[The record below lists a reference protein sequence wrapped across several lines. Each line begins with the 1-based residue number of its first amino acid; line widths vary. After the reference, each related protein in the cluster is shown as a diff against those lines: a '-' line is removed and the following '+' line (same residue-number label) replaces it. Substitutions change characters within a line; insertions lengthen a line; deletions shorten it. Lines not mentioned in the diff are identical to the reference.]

1 MFDDRMVAACKRA
14 LFNAPKEDFIVNT
27 STAASGI
34 FGPVHR
40 FPYLAVMLLMMT
52 ASAWA
57 QKPQVPNP
65 LVPKAKKPP
74 VEAEQP
80 PILTS
85 HELTAADVEAF
96 LAGVM
101 PLQLA
106 REDIAGAVIMIVKDG
121 KEIGRASCRERGEI
135 EVGGV

>member
-1 MFDDRMVAACKRA
+1 MVAACKRA

-40 FPYLAVMLLMMT
+40 FPYLAVMLLLMT

-57 QKPQVPNP
+57 EKPQVQNP

-74 VEAEQP
+74 VEDEHH
-80 PILTS
+80 PIPTT
-85 HELTAADVEAF
+85 HELPAPDVEAF

-101 PLQLA
+101 PLYLA
-106 REDIAGAVIMIVKDG
+106 RDDNAGAVP
-121 KEIGRASCRERGEI
+121 
-135 EVGGV
+135 

>member
-57 QKPQVPNP
+57 RKPQVPIP
-65 LVPKAKKPP
+65 LVPKARKPP
-74 VEAEQP
+74 VKPEQP
-80 PILTS
+80 PTRPPQDLTPLDA
-85 HELTAADVEAF
+85 ETF
-96 LAGVM
+96 LPGLLPCRLARGVM
-101 PLQLA
+101 AGPVTMFA
-106 REDIAGAVIMIVKDG
+106 RAARV
-121 KEIGRASCRERGEI
+121 
-135 EVGGV
+135 

>member
-40 FPYLAVMLLMMT
+40 FPYLAVMRLVMT

-57 QKPQVPNP
+57 QKPEVPNP
-65 LVPKAKKPP
+65 SVPNAKKPP

-80 PILTS
+80 PIPTT
-85 HELTAADVEAF
+85 HEVTAADVEAF
-96 LAGVM
+96 LAGVITC
-101 PLQLA
+101 QWA
-106 REDIAGAVIMIVKDG
+106 RAE
-121 KEIGRASCRERGEI
+121 
-135 EVGGV
+135 